1 MLGRRSILA
10 QKIFPKSGGSPYKSL
25 AVASLLPLFGVMAAF
40 GVAPHT
46 QTEDVPLH
54 EVVEQITLPPL
65 TSLATAETE
74 FWREERVRRGDTI
87 GSLLSRLEVQDDDA
101 FKFLRTNKA
110 ASPLYHLKPGT
121 PIQAAVSED
130 GALMS
135 LRYLTSS
142 GEQLRVER
150 DGNGFSAR
158 VEAPPLRRYLVM
170 GAAQI
175 RTSLY
180 QASDDANIPDHVA
193 SQIADIF
200 SSEIDF
206 HHELRGGDRFAV
218 IYEVFYSS
226 GEQVK
231 VGRVMAAEFVNQ
243 GELYQAVYFRRQD
256 GESGYYTPYGVNLR
270 KAFLKSPLEFS
281 RISSGFSIS
290 RFHPVLQTWRA
301 HKGIDYAAPVGTRV
315 RATADGVVAF
325 AGVQS
330 GYGNVV
336 MLDHHG
342 KYSTVYGH
350 LSAFASGLR
359 KGQRVAQGDIIG
371 NVGATGMATGPHL
384 HYELR
389 KDGVAHDP
397 VRIATPPAP
406 PITSQLRPEFD
417 RQAAVL
423 SRQLTQAR
431 AFNLAV
437 LD

>member
-1 MLGRRSILA
+1 MLHRRSILA
-10 QKIFPKSGGSPYKSL
+10 QKILAKSGGSPYKSL

-40 GVAPHT
+40 GVAPNT
-46 QTEDVPLH
+46 QTENVPLH
-54 EVVEQITLPPL
+54 DVIEQITLPTL
-65 TSLATAETE
+65 TSLAKAETE

-87 GSLLSRLEVQDDDA
+87 GALLSRLGVQDDEA
-101 FKFLRTNKA
+101 SRFLRTDKA
-110 ASPLYHLKPGT
+110 ASSLYHLKPGT

-130 GALMS
+130 GTLLN
-135 LRYLTSS
+135 LRYLSS
-142 GEQLRVER
+142 NGEQLRVER
-150 DGNGFSAR
+150 DGNGLSAR

-175 RTSLY
+175 RTSLF
-180 QASDDANIPDHVA
+180 QASDEANIPDQVA

-206 HHELRGGDRFAV
+206 HQELRGGDRFAV

-336 MLDHHG
+336 ILDHHG
-342 KYSTVYGH
+342 KFSTVYGH
-350 LSAFASGLR
+350 LSAFAKGLR

-406 PITSQLRPEFD
+406 AITAQVKPEFD
-417 RQAAVL
+417 RQATVL
-423 SRQLTQAR
+423 ARQLTQAR
-431 AFNLAV
+431 SLNLAS